1 MNSKQRWVRISDKT
15 KQAILKANHSYSCT
29 ELAKI
34 HNIAPS
40 SVWKIRKGNSN
51 AGKTSPTPSQP
62 ASAADAPNN

>member
-1 MNSKQRWVRISDKT
+1 MKQRWVRISDKT
-15 KQAILKANHSYSCT
+15 KQAIINAHHSYTCT

-62 ASAADAPNN
+62 ALDAVAPNN

>member
-1 MNSKQRWVRISDKT
+1 MKQRWVRISDKT

-62 ASAADAPNN
+62 ASAAAAPNN